1 MTENITINRDEP
13 NISISEPMREYHL
26 PIASETVLGGI
37 KVGNNLTITEDGVLS
52 AESTEYTLP
61 VATESDLGGVKVGSN
76 LSISDGVLTADVDS
90 VLSSAASAT
99 NPVQNKVI
107 ASALNALE
115 TTTDS
120 LDDRL
125 DTVEGNYS
133 DITTDIEEITEDITN
148 LENSYNT
155 LSDAVETNT
164 NDIETNTTNIGTNT
178 SDISDLDGRL
188 DTAEGNITDI
198 QGDITDIN
206 NTLTDLDNIVEA
218 TIEYT
223 ELLPAAT
230 WTSGQLDLHRRG
242 LLGFLFMNLEGS
254 FLLGANSST
263 TIYVFQTPS
272 NIPLYT
278 TSATVLTDVG
288 NIVLEVTDQG
298 EVNLSNPSASALT
311 ITKIYGNVPLVY

>member
-1 MTENITINRDEP
+1 MTENITINRDQH
-13 NISISEPMREYHL
+13 NITISEPMRDYHL

-61 VATESDLGGVKVGSN
+61 TASASVLGGIKVGNN
-76 LSISDGVLTADVDS
+76 LTITDGVLTADVDS

-99 NPVQNKVI
+99 NPVQNKVV
-107 ASALNALE
+107 ASAINALE
-115 TTTDS
+115 SVTDS

-133 DITTDIEEITEDITN
+133 TLSNTVSGNTDDITTLQGDLGDLTDTV
-148 LENSYNT
+148 S
-155 LSDAVETNT
+155 TNT
-164 NDIETNTTNIGTNT
+164 DNISTNTTAIGDNAAA
-178 SDISDLDGRL
+178 ISDLDGRM

-198 QGDITDIN
+198 QDDITDIN
-206 NTLTDLDNIVEA
+206 AALTDLNNIVEA

-230 WTSGQLDLHRRG
+230 WSAGQLDLHRRG
-242 LLGFLFMNLEGS
+242 LLGFLFMNLEGN

-298 EVNLSNPSASALT
+298 EVKLSNPSASALT
-311 ITKIYGNVPLVY
+311 ISKIYGNVPLVY

>member
-1 MTENITINRDEP
+1 MSENITINRDQH
-13 NISISEPMREYHL
+13 NITISEPMRDYHL

-61 VATESDLGGVKVGSN
+61 TASASVLGGIKVGSN
-76 LSISDGVLTADVDS
+76 LTITDGVLTADVDS

-99 NPVQNKVI
+99 NPVQNKVV

-115 TTTDS
+115 TTTGT

-125 DTVEGNYS
+125 DTVENNYS
-133 DITTDIEEITEDITN
+133 
-148 LENSYNT
+148 T
-155 LSDAVETNT
+155 LSDTVSSNSDNIEDLQSDLSILSDTVSTNT
-164 NDIETNTTNIGTNT
+164 NNISTNTTAIGTNT
-178 SDISDLDGRL
+178 NAITALAGRVT
-188 DTAEGNITDI
+188 DAENAILDI
-198 QGDITDIN
+198 QGDITSIN
-206 NTLTDLDNIVEA
+206 GTLTDLNNIVEA

-230 WTSGQLDLHRRG
+230 WSSGQLDLHRRG
-242 LLGFLFMNLEGS
+242 LLGFLFMNLEGN

-298 EVNLSNPSASALT
+298 EVNLSNPSASSLT
-311 ITKIYGNVPLVY
+311 ISKIYGNVPLVY

>member
-1 MTENITINRDEP
+1 MTNITIQQDEP
-13 NISISEPMREYHL
+13 NITVSEPMREYHL

-37 KVGNNLTITEDGVLS
+37 KVGNNLSITEEGVLS
-52 AESTEYTLP
+52 ADENEYVLPEASAST
-61 VATESDLGGVKVGSN
+61 LGGIKVGSN

-90 VLSSAASAT
+90 VLSSSSSAT

-107 ASALNALE
+107 TSAMNSLTASINELDLRTDALEDNYSTLSNTVSGNSDDISGLEDDLSAL
-115 TTTDS
+115 S
-120 LDDRL
+120 
-125 DTVEGNYS
+125 DTVSTNS
-133 DITTDIEEITEDITN
+133 DNISTN
-148 LENSYNT
+148 ADNIS
-155 LSDAVETNT
+155 TNT
-164 NDIETNTTNIGTNT
+164 NAITALGGRVTDAE
-178 SDISDLDGRL
+178 DAISG
-188 DTAEGNITDI
+188 I

-206 NTLTDLDNIVEA
+206 LTLTDLNNIVEA

-242 LLGFLFMNLEGS
+242 LLGFLFMNLEGT

-263 TIYVFQTPS
+263 TIYTFQTPS

-311 ITKIYGNVPLVY
+311 ISKIYGNVPLVY

>member
-1 MTENITINRDEP
+1 MSENITINRDQH
-13 NISISEPMREYHL
+13 NITISEPMRDYHL

-61 VATESDLGGVKVGSN
+61 TASASVLGGIKVGNN
-76 LSISDGVLTADVDS
+76 LTITDGVLTADVDS
-90 VLSSAASAT
+90 VLSSATSAT
-99 NPVQNKVI
+99 NPVQNKVV
-107 ASALNALE
+107 ASAINALE
-115 TTTDS
+115 SNTDS

-125 DTVEGNYS
+125 DTVEDNYS
-133 DITTDIEEITEDITN
+133 TLSNTVSGNTDDITTLQGN
-148 LENSYNT
+148 
-155 LSDAVETNT
+155 LSDLSDTVSTNT
-164 NDIETNTTNIGTNT
+164 NNISTNTTAIETNAGAITA
-178 SDISDLDGRL
+178 LAGRVT
-188 DTAEGNITDI
+188 DAEGAITGIQGNITDI
-198 QGDITDIN
+198 NT
-206 NTLTDLDNIVEA
+206 TLTSLNNVVEA

-230 WTSGQLDLHRRG
+230 WSSGQLDLHRRG
-242 LLGFLFMNLEGS
+242 LLGFLFMNLEGN

-298 EVNLSNPSASALT
+298 EVKLANPSASALT
-311 ITKIYGNVPLVY
+311 ISKIYGNVPLVY